1 MEVVSQHPTRS
12 RIFFLVAIVSFLM
25 CATSRAHAANRYLID
40 SAVLHASS
48 SLPQTLVDGVNPQG
62 WLLYTQS
69 YGVRDSICEVFLA
82 KTVASQH
89 ASADKLPYRVLKPGV
104 FIGIIHL
111 LPEATEDYSADFH
124 NQQLKPGYY
133 TMRYAVMPGGTYEHG
148 TKLGEFLVLAPANMD
163 RDPAQILKLGELA
176 RLGSAASGN
185 EVAASMELVAP
196 DRSLRMSPAAK
207 ADETGMC
214 IFQVQLRLTPAKGSA
229 PKELPLAIAMLNP
242 LHGPEG
248 S

>member
-1 MEVVSQHPTRS
+1 VKVVSQHQTRS
-12 RIFFLVAIVSFLM
+12 RIVFLVAIASFLM
-25 CATSRAHAANRYLID
+25 CASSRARAADRYLID
-40 SAVLHASS
+40 GAVLHASS

-69 YGVRDSICEVFLA
+69 YGVRDAICEVFLA

-89 ASADKLPYRVLKPGV
+89 ASADKLPYNVLKPGAFV
-104 FIGIIHL
+104 GIIHL

-124 NQQLKPGYY
+124 NQQLRPGYY
-133 TMRYAVMPGGTYEHG
+133 TMRYAVMPSGTYEHG
-148 TKLGEFLVLAPANMD
+148 TKLGEFLVLAAANMD
-163 RDPAQILKLGELA
+163 RDPAQILKPGELA
-176 RLGSAASGN
+176 HLGAAASGN

-196 DRSLRMSPAAK
+196 DRSQRTSPVAK

-214 IFQVQLRLTPAKGSA
+214 IFQVQLRLTPAKGRP
-229 PKELPLAIAMLNP
+229 PKELALAIAMLNP